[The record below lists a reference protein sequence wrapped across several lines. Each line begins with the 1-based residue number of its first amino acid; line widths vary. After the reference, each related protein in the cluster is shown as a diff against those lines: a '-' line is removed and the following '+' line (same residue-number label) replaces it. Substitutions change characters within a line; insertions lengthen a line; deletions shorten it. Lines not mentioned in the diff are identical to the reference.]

1 MVKLLKLNAM
11 DTIISAPEFG
21 FYARLEKAL
30 RTPDPTDK
38 CQQVTALW
46 CDWQAG
52 VVVWPDEPACTLTP
66 DQVWP
71 ANELVFPDK
80 PVLKGPQEVKARSM
94 GTQAGR
100 VAMLHAVA
108 HIEYNAINLALDAA
122 LRFRQLPRE
131 FTGGW
136 LRVAQEEVEHFG
148 LVTTH
153 LASFGVSYGDLPAHR
168 GLWDMACKTAHDPLV
183 RMALIPR
190 LFEAR
195 GLDVNRGMAEKFRQA
210 GDATAVAALDVILE
224 EEIGHVALGDYWF
237 RCLCAER
244 GLPVEATYLQLI
256 TQYDAPRLKPPFN
269 TEARLKAGFTAEEL
283 EALARFSANAPRA

>member
-1 MVKLLKLNAM
+1 MSMGMTTLESSHQEVFL
-11 DTIISAPEFG
+11 G
-21 FYARLEKAL
+21 FFARLEVAL
-30 RTPDPTDK
+30 RTTGPAEK
-38 CQQVTALW
+38 CALVSQLW
-46 CDWQAG
+46 RDWQAG
-52 VVVWPDEPACTLTP
+52 AIVWPDNPDCALTP

-71 ANELVFPDK
+71 AADLPFPDK
-80 PVLKGPQEVKARSM
+80 PILRAPHEMKTRGM
-94 GTQAGR
+94 GTQEGR

-131 FTGGW
+131 FAGGW

-153 LASFGVSYGDLPAHR
+153 LASFGVCYGDLPAHR
-168 GLWDMACKTAHDPLV
+168 GLWAMACKTAHDPLV

-210 GDATAVAALDVILE
+210 GDAEAVAALDVILE

-237 RCLCAER
+237 RYLCAER
-244 GLPVEATYLQLI
+244 GLPPEETYLSLI
-256 TQYDAPRLKPPFN
+256 AQYDAPRLKPPFN
-269 TEARLKAGFTAEEL
+269 VEARLQAGFSADEL
-283 EALARFSANAPRA
+283 ATLARFACESV